1 MRACVC
7 ARARTRVQPVPR
19 RCHHALG
26 QALQTGL
33 GGASCGPIP
42 LEKYILRAQ
51 PFDYTY
57 ILRPCRDRSHAALS
71 ALARQP

>member
-1 MRACVC
+1 MHNPLRPRPEVC
-7 ARARTRVQPVPR
+7 L
-19 RCHHALG
+19 ALDAG
-26 QALQTGL
+26 QTGL

-57 ILRPCRDRSHAALS
+57 ILRPCRDRSHADLS